1 MPLPETIAV
10 KYTEEEAEYLT
21 VRPVVRQTFRLEEL
35 VDMVVRVTGKDA
47 ARVQHILRTGTIVY
61 NFYRYSWAGFD
72 AAAEELTAALSRFP
86 DPNPSRAFQPEECT
100 AIELESAEQPSRHR
114 IALAREEASRKRLFS
129 GRSFWDALM
138 ALATE
143 AAPAYREYSYARQ
156 ADVYELALP
165 PEQAARLAREAA
177 KLAPRAL
184 RVQFQF
190 LPEMRRILFL
200 CPRLR

>member
-1 MPLPETIAV
+1 MPLPETIPV

-35 VDMVVRVTGKDA
+35 VDMVVRVTGKET
-47 ARVQHILRTGTIVY
+47 ARVQHILRTGTVVY
-61 NFYRYSWAGFD
+61 NFYRYTWTGFD
-72 AAAEELTAALSRFP
+72 AAAEELTAALARFP
-86 DPNPSRAFQPEECT
+86 DPNPARAFRAEECI
-100 AIELESAEQPSRHR
+100 ALELESAEQPSRHR

-138 ALATE
+138 ALAAE
-143 AAPAYREYSYARQ
+143 AAPAYREYSYSRQ
-156 ADVYELALP
+156 ADVYELALA
-165 PEQAARLAREAA
+165 PEQAARLTRDAE

-190 LPEMRRILFL
+190 LPEMRRVLFI

>member
-1 MPLPETIAV
+1 MALPEFIAV
-10 KYTEEEAEYLT
+10 KYTEEEAEYLS

-47 ARVQHILRTGTIVY
+47 ARVQHILRTGTVAY

-86 DPNPSRAFQPEECT
+86 DPNPSRAFLQEECI

-114 IALAREEASRKRLFS
+114 IALAREGASRKRLFS
-129 GRSFWDALM
+129 GRSFWDALT
-138 ALATE
+138 ALAAD

-156 ADVYELALP
+156 ADIYELTLTT
-165 PEQAARLAREAA
+165 EQSQQLVREAER
-177 KLAPRAL
+177 LAPRAL
-184 RVQFQF
+184 RMQLQF
-190 LPEMRRILFL
+190 LPAMRRILFI